1 MFRDQVSDI
10 AISGFAV
17 QDLMVNGSDMN
28 EEGLL
33 ICERIKEVLMMC
45 DREDPVYEQ
54 ISSFSIALYTLGYF
68 DCPDLMSFQ
77 DVDGQEATAILK
89 EHFTPVSPEDIP
101 WDYHI
106 TQSEEKYLLVMGDP
120 LFPLHFAVLTDFRNE
135 RPYFSKLPLFGSGFD
150 SLSEL
155 MEEFSGYDG
164 VNQYEVQYFQ
174 RNSNIGPSSAM
185 RKGQIYIVKD

>member
-1 MFRDQVSDI
+1 MFMDQTGD
-10 AISGFAV
+10 ISGIAV
-17 QDLMVNGSDMN
+17 RDLMLNGTDMSD
-28 EEGLL
+28 EGFQ
-33 ICERIKEVLMMC
+33 ICERIKEIMMMC

-68 DCPDLMSFQ
+68 VCPDLMSFQ
-77 DVDGQEATAILK
+77 DVDAQEAAAILK
-89 EHFTPVSPEDIP
+89 EHFTPVSVEEVP

-106 TQSEEKYLLVMGDP
+106 TQSDEKYLLVIGDP

-155 MEEFSGYDG
+155 MDEFSGYDG
-164 VNQYEVQYFQ
+164 VNQYEVHYFRENQ
-174 RNSNIGPSSAM
+174 DRMQSSSH

>member
-10 AISGFAV
+10 STSGSAV
-17 QDLMVNGSDMN
+17 RELLASGADMSD
-28 EEGLL
+28 EGLR
-33 ICERIKEVLMMC
+33 ICERVKEIMMMC

-68 DCPDLMSFQ
+68 DCPDVMSFE
-77 DVDGQEATAILK
+77 DVDAQEAAQILK
-89 EHFTPVSPEDIP
+89 EHFTPVTVEEVP

-106 TQSEEKYLLVMGDP
+106 TQSDDKYLLVLGDP

-150 SLSEL
+150 SLPEL

-164 VNQYEVQYFQ
+164 VRQYDVHYF
-174 RNSNIGPSSAM
+174 RKNRDSASASAM
-185 RKGQIYIVKD
+185 RKGRIYIVKD

>member
-1 MFRDQVSDI
+1 MLRDQVSDI

-89 EHFTPVSPEDIP
+89 EHFSPVSLEDIP

>member
-1 MFRDQVSDI
+1 MSD
-10 AISGFAV
+10 
-17 QDLMVNGSDMN
+17 
-28 EEGLL
+28 EGLQV
-33 ICERIKEVLMMC
+33 CERVKEIMMMC
-45 DREDPVYEQ
+45 DRENPVYEQ

-77 DVDGQEATAILK
+77 DVDGQEAAAILK
-89 EHFTPVSPEDIP
+89 EHFTPATVEEVP

-106 TQSEEKYLLVMGDP
+106 TQSSDQYLLVIGDP
-120 LFPLHFAVLTDFRNE
+120 MFPLHFAVLTDFRSE

-164 VNQYEVQYFQ
+164 VRQYDAHYFRRNQDSEPV
-174 RNSNIGPSSAM
+174 SGI
-185 RKGQIYIVKD
+185 RKGRIYIVKD

>member
-10 AISGFAV
+10 SISGFAIRE
-17 QDLMVNGSDMN
+17 LIANGSDMSD
-28 EEGLL
+28 EGLQ
-33 ICERIKEVLMMC
+33 ICERIKEIMMMC

-68 DCPDLMSFQ
+68 DSPDLMSFQ
-77 DVDGQEATAILK
+77 DVDAQEAAAILK
-89 EHFTPVSPEDIP
+89 EHFMPVNVEAVP

-106 TQSEEKYLLVMGDP
+106 TQSDEKYLLVIGDP

-150 SLSEL
+150 SLPEL
-155 MEEFSGYDG
+155 MDEFSGYDG
-164 VNQYEVQYFQ
+164 VRQYDVHYFKKNQDSVPPQTV
-174 RNSNIGPSSAM
+174 
-185 RKGQIYIVKD
+185 RKGRIYIVRD